1 MRPMKRLLV
10 VLHVYYPDQIGYFV
24 RKLRNINGCDW
35 DLVVTYVADSAPLR
49 RLRHLKPDARFVK
62 VGNIGYDV
70 WPFIKVIKDTDL
82 SAYDYVL
89 KLHTK
94 GKGDGKRINGLN
106 MRNYRWRD
114 LLVDALLK
122 SPRRFRQC
130 LDYFDA
136 VPDVGMICCYELRK
150 DLHGGLLEN
159 TALLEDEA
167 RRIGMLR
174 NFSDDRFC
182 AGTMFMVRADALG
195 RIQRLQLDDSMW
207 GQHFASH
214 SCASLAHVY
223 ERLMG
228 ILVKDAG
235 YEIHGF
241 IADNISALSVF
252 VHNTVGM
259 RLRYLFA
266 IERDENRRKFVMIC
280 GKKFYMGDDKG
291 KV

>member
-1 MRPMKRLLV
+1 MKRLLV

-35 DLVVTYVADSAPLR
+35 ELVVTYVADSAPLR
-49 RLRHLKPDARFVK
+49 RLRHLKPDARFIK

-70 WPFIKVIKDTDL
+70 WPFIKVIKETDL

-94 GKGDGKRINGLN
+94 GSGDRERINGLN

-114 LLVDALLK
+114 LLVNALLK
-122 SPRRFRQC
+122 NPGRFRKC

-136 VPDVGMICCYELRK
+136 YPDVGMICCYELRK

-159 TALLEDEA
+159 TAMLEEEA
-167 RRIGMLR
+167 KRIGILR

-214 SCASLAHVY
+214 SRSSLAHVY

-228 ILVKDAG
+228 IMVKDAG
-235 YEIHGF
+235 YEVHGF
-241 IADNISALSVF
+241 VSGRFSAFCVF
-252 VHNTVGM
+252 VHNTLGM
-259 RLRYLFA
+259 ALRSLFC
-266 IERDENRRKFVMIC
+266 IERDEYHRKFVMIC